1 MAHTALSGTVRPA
14 NLKGVSHMEQMIKAK
29 VAGILV
35 AIALAAGLVLGVA
48 LGGPGG
54 RSAETPGGGGGG
66 YEVFVP

>member
-1 MAHTALSGTVRPA
+1 
-14 NLKGVSHMEQMIKAK
+14 MERTIKTK

-35 AIALAAGLVLGVA
+35 AVALAAGLILGVA

-54 RSAETPGGGGGG
+54 RNAETPGGGGGG